1 MEIPAEEK
9 RSSWLD
15 RPLVTTLALN
25 GETILWLI
33 IIILAIASRLIDLG
47 ARVVSHDETIHVFL
61 NSYNLF
67 KGLGYRHDPLSHG
80 PFQFHMI
87 ALSYFLFGA
96 SDFAA
101 RIPAAVS
108 SIATIAFMWFYRR
121 YLGRAGALVAAVMLL
136 ISPYILYYG
145 RYAREDGLVVLFF
158 AVSLWSILRY
168 LETGKARY
176 TYSLFAVT
184 ALHFA
189 TKETGFIYS
198 AEAMIFL
205 AGFFVYRISQKPWPR
220 PEKRN
225 IFLIALMATMILAG
239 LTGGFYIYNRG
250 AAGAAPGGTVA
261 PAVPGQPVVSPIAS
275 ASSPL
280 LLIFLGLALVAILVA
295 VYYLITGYTWK
306 NLREERCFDL
316 LMLFGLIVLPMLA
329 AFPVKLLGLN
339 PIDYTNSQ
347 VILLDGIFLILL
359 SLVAIVI
366 GLVWKPRLWL
376 INTAIFFSIYTVF
389 FTTVFTNGFGMITGL
404 VGSLGYWL
412 EQQGVARGSQ
422 PSYYYWLIQVPIY
435 EFLPA
440 LSSLLAVG
448 IVIYHRVT
456 GKPLT
461 VGDEG
466 LALAEQQRELEKE
479 PQVIFEK
486 PPVLGLLIFWSISS
500 LIAFTIAGEKMPWL
514 TVHITLP
521 MILLGAWAIGY
532 LIDATDWSVFRH
544 WRAWVVVLLLPVFL
558 FSTLATLGSLLGVHP
573 PFQGKDLEQLNATT
587 TFITALISAILS
599 GVGLVFLLKPW
610 TTSQVYK
617 VLALVLFAFLGVLT
631 ARTAFR
637 ATYINYDLATE
648 FLVYAH
654 GAPGDKLALTQ
665 IEEISRRLTDGLS
678 MPVAYDNETAYPFF
692 WYLRDFIDARYFG
705 TSPTRSLRDV
715 PIILVSDANYSKIE
729 QVVGNSYDVFEYNR
743 LWWPNQDYFGLTWA
757 RIANA
762 IRDPQMR
769 EALFQIWLNRDYTL
783 YGQLTNK
790 DMSMTNW
797 QPAARMRLYIRKD
810 IASKI
815 WNYGAAPA
823 PEQTVTDPYAGK
835 GITLNADA
843 IIGTQGS
850 NPGQLNRPRDLAI
863 APDGS
868 IYVADT
874 DNHRIQHLAP
884 DGTSLQVWG
893 SFADVTRGAAPGGT
907 FNQPWGIAVGPD
919 GSVYVAD
926 TWNYRIQKFTSDGQF
941 VKMWGTNGQGET
953 PDAFWGPRDVAVDAD
968 NHVFVTD
975 TGNKRVVKFDSEGN
989 FITQFGSAGLDP
1001 GQFDEPVGLAIDAQ
1015 GRVYVVDTWNQRIQV
1030 FTPDQSGNY
1039 QPTNSWDV
1047 AAWYGK
1053 SLDNKPYIAVD
1064 DKGHVFV
1071 TDPEGYRVL
1080 EFTDQGEFVLYWG
1093 DAGNGPDTFGLT
1105 GSVAVDPKGGVWVSD
1120 AGNSRLMHFTLP
1132 GQ

>member
-1 MEIPAEEK
+1 MDIPVEEK

-15 RPLVTTLALN
+15 RPLFTTLALN
-25 GETILWLI
+25 AETILWVI
-33 IIILAIASRLIDLG
+33 IIVLAIVSRLYDLG
-47 ARVVSHDETIHVFL
+47 ARVVSHDETIHYYL
-61 NSYNLF
+61 NSYNLY

-80 PFQFHMI
+80 PFPFHMM

-96 SDFAA
+96 SDFTG
-101 RIPAAVS
+101 RLPAALC

-121 YLGRAGALVAAVMLL
+121 YLGRAGALVAATMLL
-136 ISPYILYYG
+136 ISPFILYYG

-158 AVSLWSILRY
+158 AVSLWAIFRY

-176 TYSLFAVT
+176 TYALFAVT

-189 TKETGFIYS
+189 TKETAFIYV

-205 AGFFVYRISQKPWPR
+205 AAFFVFRISQKPWPR
-220 PEKRN
+220 PERRN
-225 IFLIALMATMILAG
+225 IFLIALMVTLVLAG
-239 LTGGFYIYNRG
+239 LTGAYFILNRG
-250 AAGAAPGGTVA
+250 AAGTATGGTVA
-261 PAVPGQPVVSPIAS
+261 PAIPGQPITQPMTSLTSPIF
-275 ASSPL
+275 
-280 LLIFLGLALVAILVA
+280 LILFGLVVVAILVA
-295 VYYLITGYTWK
+295 AYYLITGYSLN
-306 NLREERCFDL
+306 NLREERSFDL
-316 LMLFGLIVLPMLA
+316 LMLFGLMVLPMLG
-329 AFPVKLLGLN
+329 AFPVKLLGFN
-339 PIDYTNSQ
+339 PIDYNNSQ
-347 VILLDGIFLILL
+347 IVFLDGLFLILL
-359 SLVAIVI
+359 SLIAIVI

-376 INTAIFFSIYTVF
+376 INTAIFYGIFTVF

-412 EQQGVARGSQ
+412 EQQGVNRGSQ
-422 PSYYYWLIQVPIY
+422 PWYYYLLIQVPIY

-448 IVIYHRVT
+448 IVIYHRIK
-456 GKPLT
+456 GKQLE
-461 VGDEG
+461 VGDQKM
-466 LALAEQQRELEKE
+466 ALAEQQRALDEAK
-479 PQVIFEK
+479 PTIFEK
-486 PPVLGLLIFWSISS
+486 PPVLALLIFWSISS
-500 LIAFTIAGEKMPWL
+500 EVAFMIAGEKMPWL

-521 MILLGAWAIGY
+521 MILLGAWAIGF
-532 LIDATDWSVFRH
+532 LIESTDWSVFRS
-544 WRAWVVVLLLPVFL
+544 WRPWLVVLLLPVFL
-558 FSTLATLGSLLGVHP
+558 FSALAALGSLLGVHP

-599 GVGLVFLLKPW
+599 GVGLAYLLRPW
-610 TTSQVYK
+610 ATGQVYR
-617 VLALVLFAFLGVLT
+617 VLALFIFAFLGVLT

-637 ATYINYDLATE
+637 AAYITYDYATE

-654 GAPGDKLALTQ
+654 GAPGDKLALAQ
-665 IEEISRRLTDGLS
+665 IEEISRRMTDGLS
-678 MPVAYDNETAYPFF
+678 LPVAYDNETAYPFF
-692 WYLRDFIDARYFG
+692 WYLRDFTNAQYYG
-705 TSPTRSLRDV
+705 ASPTRSLRDV
-715 PIILVSDANYSKIE
+715 PIILVSDSNYSKIE
-729 QVVGNSYDVFEYNR
+729 QVVGNSYDEFEYTR
-743 LWWPNQDYFGLTWA
+743 LWWPNQDYFGLTWN
-757 RIANA
+757 RIWNA
-762 IRDPQMR
+762 LRNPQMR
-769 EALFQIWLNRDYTL
+769 EALYQIWLNRDYSL

-790 DMSMTNW
+790 DMSTTNW
-797 QPAARMRLYIRKD
+797 QPAAKMRLYIRKD
-810 IASKI
+810 VAAKI

-823 PEQTVTDPYAGK
+823 PEQVVTDPYAGK
-835 GITLNADA
+835 GVTLNADK
-843 IIGTQGS
+843 IIGSAGT
-850 NPGQLNRPRDLAI
+850 NPGQLNRPRDLAV

-874 DNHRIQHLAP
+874 DNHRIQHLAA
-884 DGTSLQVWG
+884 DGTPLQVWG
-893 SFADVTRGAAPGGT
+893 TFADIAQGTAPGGT
-907 FNQPWGIAVGPD
+907 FNQPWGIAVGQD

-953 PDAFWGPRDVAVDAD
+953 PEAFWGPRDVAVDAN

-975 TGNKRVVKFDSEGN
+975 TGNKRVVEFDSEGN
-989 FITQFGSAGLDP
+989 FITQFGQAGMDP
-1001 GQFDEPVGLAIDAQ
+1001 GQFDEPVGLTIDSQ

-1039 QPTNSWDV
+1039 QPTKTWDV

-1064 DKGHVFV
+1064 DKGHVFA

-1080 EFTDQGEFVLYWG
+1080 EFTDQGEFVMYWG
-1093 DAGNGPDTFGLT
+1093 DAGTGSDSFGLA